1 MNRFT
6 PALSMTLLTLS
17 GLALA
22 ATVNPN
28 SPTLSLS
35 LMKVTVV
42 TKDGVKQEVLSPADK
57 VNPGDMLL
65 QRATLRSPR
74 ALKNGNI
81 ILPVPK
87 NTRFLSG
94 TASTFKDYKMDFSA
108 DSGKTFSAQPT
119 KTVTVTENGKSVTK
133 QVPVPETDY
142 TSVRWNVT
150 SLPAGGEVTVDFRVA
165 VN

>member
-17 GLALA
+17 GLAFA

-35 LMKVTVV
+35 LMKITVV
-42 TKDGVKQEVLSPADK
+42 TRDGMKQEVLSPADK

-65 QRATLRSPR
+65 QRATLRSPK

-94 TASTFKDYKMDFSA
+94 TASTFQDYKLTFSA
-108 DSGKTFSAQPT
+108 DSKTFSEKPM
-119 KTVTVTENGKSVTK
+119 KTVTVTEAGKSVTK
-133 QVPVPETDY
+133 SVPVPENEY
-142 TSVRWNVT
+142 VSARWNIT
-150 SLPAGGEVTVDFRVA
+150 SLPAGGEVTVGFRVA